1 MPGGGRLERPWSLV
15 PAIMRRR
22 CLMGPVEIS
31 VVIPV
36 YNSAECLEELVC
48 RLTREFSR
56 LQRSH
61 EIILVND
68 GSRDGSWVKIL
79 ELGRD
84 CTALR
89 GINFR
94 RNFGQDNALMAGLR
108 AARGSVV
115 IIMDDDPQHGPA
127 DRGKL
132 VGKVEEGY
140 DVCYARFP
148 WLVQAWWKNLGSILN
163 DRMANIVIGKPKE
176 IYLSPYKA
184 IAGSVAGEVAK
195 YDGPF
200 PYVDGL
206 IFRVTSRVTQ
216 VEAQHH
222 PRFAGRPNY
231 NFIRSVAVWLRVTTG
246 FSVFPLRI
254 ATFLGFACAL
264 VGLFLAAYFA
274 LHKIIYP
281 GAPLGWAST
290 IVTLL
295 FLGGIQLA
303 SLGLVGEYLGR
314 AYLHLNRQPQYVIRE
329 VIGGDEKQP

>member
-1 MPGGGRLERPWSLV
+1 MSPIEV
-15 PAIMRRR
+15 
-22 CLMGPVEIS
+22 S

-36 YNSAECLEELVC
+36 YNSAECLDELVC
-48 RLTREFSR
+48 RLTREFTR

-108 AARGSVV
+108 AARGAVV
-115 IIMDDDPQHGPA
+115 IIMDDDLQHDPA
-127 DRGKL
+127 DMEKL
-132 VGKVEEGY
+132 IRKVEEGY

-148 WLVQAWWKNLGSILN
+148 WLEQAWWKNLGSALN
-163 DRMANIVIGKPKE
+163 DRLANIVIGKPKE
-176 IYLSPYKA
+176 VYLSPYKA
-184 IAGSVAGEVAK
+184 IAGSVVTEIAQ

-206 IFRVTSRVTQ
+206 IFRVTSSVTQ
-216 VEAQHH
+216 VTAEHH
-222 PRFAGRPNY
+222 KRFAGRPNY
-231 NFIRSVAVWLRVTTG
+231 NFVRSVAVWLRVTTG

-254 ATFLGFACAL
+254 ATFLGFTCA
-264 VGLFLAAYFA
+264 VIGLLLAVYFV
-274 LHKIIYP
+274 LYKIFYP

-290 IVTLL
+290 IVTVLL
-295 FLGGIQLA
+295 LGGIQLA

-329 VIGGDEKQP
+329 TMNREER